1 MLWQSSFKGMRE
13 FFTAHQE
20 KNIAAIIW
28 LITFIVYLQTLARSV
43 GFIDSGELA
52 TVAVT
57 LGIAHPTGYPLF
69 TLLGRIFSMF
79 PVATEEIVRLNVF
92 SAVCV
97 ATGVTLFYFFL
108 LELHYKVE
116 KNFSVLASASFA
128 SLALAFSQTVWSQA
142 VSVEVY
148 ALHIVFI
155 PLILLLFVKAIKQDE
170 PRWWLLVAF
179 VVGLSFTNHMT
190 TLLLAPALLY
200 WFFAEHGLTQQAFK
214 KILQLAVPFIA
225 GLSLYLF
232 LPLRAMQ
239 QPLLNWGNPQT
250 LEKLWWHISGKQ
262 FRVWMFSSSDVA
274 RKQFNYFF
282 EHLPLEFFY
291 IPLIFAFIGMIVL
304 LWSDRR
310 MFVVVALLFIGCVG
324 YAINYDI
331 HDIDSYFILAFFA
344 VVIASSF
351 GVVKI
356 LSQFSSSIGFSIAG
370 IGLLVGIVVQVRAN
384 WSEVDQS
391 KNFLVE
397 DYTKTILT
405 NLPPHSIVLSY
416 QWDYF
421 VAASYYFQHVKKV
434 RSDIIVLDKELFR
447 RSWYFP
453 QLEKMYPS
461 LMQKSQRE
469 AELFLKELY
478 KFEHDLPYQFEVIE
492 GRYTELLESFV
503 EKNIDS
509 LPVYVTPEVETQYTS
524 GYLRVPEVYLYK
536 LVKDTGYVEVQFPT
550 VYFRKFD
557 GKDKYSV
564 NIQQLAVQALQR
576 RGMYERYYGRD
587 SLAQRYFSKSAE
599 LKGFSYPHIAN
610 F

>member
-1 MLWQSSFKGMRE
+1 MRE
-13 FFTAHQE
+13 LFTVY
-20 KNIAAIIW
+20 KDKSIAAIIW
-28 LITFIVYLQTLARSV
+28 LSTFIIYLQTLARSV

-69 TLLGRIFSMF
+69 TILGKIFSMF

-92 SAVCV
+92 AAVCV
-97 ATGVTLFYFFL
+97 ATGMTLFYFFL
-108 LELHYKVE
+108 LELHGDVKKRVPALM
-116 KNFSVLASASFA
+116 SSAFA

-155 PLILLLFVKAIKQDE
+155 SLILLLFVKAIKNDE
-170 PRWWLLVAF
+170 PRWWLLFAF
-179 VVGLSFTNHMT
+179 VIGLSFTNHMT

-200 WFFAEHGLTQQAFK
+200 WFFVEHGINKNALK
-214 KILQLAVPFIA
+214 KILQLAIPFIV

-274 RKQFNYFF
+274 QQQLNYFF
-282 EHLPLEFFY
+282 DRLPIEFFY
-291 IPLIFAFIGMIVL
+291 IPLIFALIGMVVL
-304 LWSDRR
+304 LLSDRR
-310 MFVVVALLFIGCVG
+310 IWIVVALLFIGCVG

-344 VVIASSF
+344 VAIASSF
-351 GVVKI
+351 GVVRI
-356 LSQFSSSIGFSIAG
+356 LNQFTSSLGLGVAG
-370 IGLLVGIVVQVRAN
+370 MVLLVVIVVQVQAN
-384 WSEVDQS
+384 WNEVDQS
-391 KNFLVE
+391 ENFLVE

-405 NLPPHSIVLSY
+405 NLPPQSIVLSY

-421 VAASYYFQHVKKV
+421 VAASYYFQHVKKL
-434 RSDIIVLDKELFR
+434 RPDIIVLDKELFR

-461 LMQKSQRE
+461 LMNKSQRE

-478 KFEHDLPYQFEVIE
+478 KFEHELPYLFEAIE
-492 GRYTELLESFV
+492 GRYSELLQSFIG
-503 EKNIDS
+503 KNIDS
-509 LPVYVTPEVETQYTS
+509 HTIYVTPEIETQYTS
-524 GYLRVPEVYLYK
+524 GYLRVPEIYLYR
-536 LVKDTGYVEVQFPT
+536 LVKDTGYVEVRFPA
-550 VYFRKFD
+550 VQFRKFD
-557 GKDKYSV
+557 GRDKYSE

-576 RGMYERYYGRD
+576 RGVYERYYGRD
-587 SLAQRYFSKSAE
+587 SLAQLYFSKSAE
-599 LKGFSYPHIAN
+599 LKGLR
-610 F
+610 